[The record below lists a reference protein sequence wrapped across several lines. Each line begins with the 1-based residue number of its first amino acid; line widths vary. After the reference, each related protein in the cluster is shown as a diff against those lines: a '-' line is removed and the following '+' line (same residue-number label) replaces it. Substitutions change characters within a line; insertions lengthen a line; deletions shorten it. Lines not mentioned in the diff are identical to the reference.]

1 MTDVA
6 FDSSTG
12 LWTVSIEGS
21 EVKHM
26 GRVLICADGA
36 PSKLATQLGI
46 VKGDPQGV
54 CSRAYIKGGTHRFK
68 EDGMVFYVPTLL
80 PGIEHSTHNSCL
92 PKCSSHADVYTD
104 NGTCTL
110 IVAWNMSLAACYL
123 IE

>member
-1 MTDVA
+1 MADAV

-46 VKGDPQGV
+46 VKDAPQGV

-68 EDGMVFYVPTLL
+68 ADGVVFYPRVFL
-80 PGIEHSTHNSCL
+80 PGN
-92 PKCSSHADVYTD
+92 A
-104 NGTCTL
+104 
-110 IVAWNMSLAACYL
+110 
-123 IE
+123 